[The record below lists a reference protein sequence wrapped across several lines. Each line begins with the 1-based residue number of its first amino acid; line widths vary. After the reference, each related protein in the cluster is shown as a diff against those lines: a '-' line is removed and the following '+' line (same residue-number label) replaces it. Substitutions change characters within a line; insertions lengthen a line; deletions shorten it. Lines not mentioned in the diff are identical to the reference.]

1 METLSDHNSVA
12 AENNPFRDA
21 KKKGGEFSIESI
33 LLAKGQ
39 FIFTF
44 WRENSNRFSM
54 RSNFDIQIL
63 EYLITVIF
71 I

>member
-39 FIFTF
+39 FFLHIFR
-44 WRENSNRFSM
+44 RENLNRFSIT
-54 RSNFDIQIL
+54 SNFD
-63 EYLITVIF
+63 V
-71 I
+71 

>member
-39 FIFTF
+39 FFHRF
-44 WRENSNRFSM
+44 RRENSNRFSIT
-54 RSNFDIQIL
+54 SNFDVYTL
-63 EYLITVIF
+63 EYLRTAFF

>member
-39 FIFTF
+39 FFL
-44 WRENSNRFSM
+44 RFGVK
-54 RSNFDIQIL
+54 IQIDFQL
-63 EYLITVIF
+63 QAILMFTP
-71 I
+71 